1 MLSVNGLF
9 DLIKQFINGNGLYA
23 LILLFGFLYI
33 YRANKKEQKVII
45 GALMLLVILV
55 FNPLSYY
62 IIGVKL
68 NHTAPYYR
76 FMWVIPYGLILA
88 YGVGETLKDMNRKA
102 KILLASILCV
112 SVIVICVP
120 AEKLA
125 LPENV
130 YQIPAETISVAEQLE
145 TLRVA
150 NNQEEVWVLTDGE
163 ICNTIRQYNARICYP
178 MSTYHIAGIDP
189 TLNEET
195 VEGLCSMIMYNR
207 SDISGDAIQEIVA
220 ENQLDYL
227 VIRVENMDSITYLQE
242 LGWGIVGSTEKYCI
256 MQYWG
261 V

>member
-1 MLSVNGLF
+1 MLSVNSLF
-9 DLIKQFINGNGLYA
+9 DLFKQFINGNGLYA
-23 LILLFGFLYI
+23 LVLLFGLIYI
-33 YRANKKEQKVII
+33 YHLNIKEKKVMIC
-45 GALMLLVILV
+45 ALLLLVIV
-55 FNPLSYY
+55 IFNPLSYH

-68 NHTAPYYR
+68 KHTAQYYR

-120 AEKLA
+120 VEKLA

-207 SDISGDAIQEIVA
+207 CDISGDAIQGILA

-227 VIRVENMDSITYLQE
+227 VIRVENMASITYLQE

-261 V
+261 A